1 MAELR
6 APLGVDSV
14 AGGNTARY
22 CESGG
27 VLLYT
32 VDSTP
37 RNGLGVYKVLD
48 AMPGSTG
55 WGCSDETSIS
65 TLGRGQGRGPSH
77 FEVPSLGV
85 TFDLTSA
92 QRRRHEGDAEGH
104 APGHEDRRR
113 ARRGHG
119 ARSPRR

>member
-1 MAELR
+1 M
-6 APLGVDSV
+6 DSV

-27 VLLYT
+27 ILLYT
-32 VDSTP
+32 VDSTL

-65 TLGRGQGRGPSH
+65 TLGRGQMRGPSH
-77 FEVPSLGV
+77 FEVP
-85 TFDLTSA
+85 
-92 QRRRHEGDAEGH
+92 DA
-104 APGHEDRRR
+104 R
-113 ARRGHG
+113 A
-119 ARSPRR
+119 